1 MLAAV
6 SSNTFTFNWDVL
18 SPYWGHYVEGL
29 GVTLEISAWA
39 LLVSMAL
46 GFLVALMRISAFGPF
61 QAVAVGYVW
70 TFRAVPI
77 YVYLL
82 WVYYGV
88 SLLAHYNF
96 SAWVAGIICLGT
108 QFGAYQAE
116 VFRAGLQAISKGQG
130 EAAVSVGLT
139 RVQSLIHVVMPQVL
153 RLVLPAS
160 GNTFVYIVKETSLLS
175 LIGVLD
181 ITGYTQ
187 LGVAATYRPFEF
199 FTVLGGLYIVVVLLL
214 SSGVSLLERQFAIPA
229 T

>member
-1 MLAAV
+1 MRA
-6 SSNTFTFNWDVL
+6 TFNFNWDVL
-18 SPYWGHYVEGL
+18 SPYWGHYLEGL
-29 GVTLEISAWA
+29 VVMLEIAALA

-46 GFLVALMRISAFGPF
+46 GFFVALMRISAFTPF
-61 QAVAVGYVW
+61 RTVAISYVW
-70 TFRAVPI
+70 AFRAVPI

-96 SAWVAGIICLGT
+96 SAGVAGVICLGT

-130 EAAVSVGLT
+130 EAAISVGLT
-139 RVQSLIHVVMPQVL
+139 RLQSLINVVMPQVL

-199 FTVLGGLYIVVVLLL
+199 YTVLGAIYIAVVLLL
-214 SSGVSLLERQFAIPA
+214 SSGVSVIEKRFAIPA

>member
-1 MLAAV
+1 MSIVRA
-6 SSNTFTFNWDVL
+6 TFNFNWDVL
-18 SPYWGHYVEGL
+18 SPYWGHYLEGL
-29 GVTLEISAWA
+29 VVMLEIAALA

-46 GFLVALMRISAFGPF
+46 GFFVALMRISAFTPF
-61 QAVAVGYVW
+61 RTVAISYVW
-70 TFRAVPI
+70 AFRAVPI

-96 SAWVAGIICLGT
+96 SAGVAGVICLGT

-130 EAAVSVGLT
+130 EAAISVGLT
-139 RVQSLIHVVMPQVL
+139 RLQSLINVVMPQVL

-199 FTVLGGLYIVVVLLL
+199 YTVLGAIYIAVVLLL
-214 SSGVSLLERQFAIPA
+214 SSGVSVIEKRFAIPA